1 MEAFS
6 QDRRE
11 FATFLVRLAAFA
23 ATLLLTAA
31 FFLPWVRLDGA
42 TEAHS
47 GAELL
52 AIVVSPT
59 LTYLFAVSPVQ
70 AGVLI
75 GCPAAVIAFAIHV
88 VTKYA
93 QRKTAPFATAAVLAS
108 SISVMYAA
116 TDLIAVTGPRIYFG
130 LLLVVVLS
138 GVLLIHQALIKLRMR
153 LLRNRKLPT
162 VHRALSIATGSGP
175 YRWSER

>member
-1 MEAFS
+1 METLT
-6 QDRRE
+6 QDRKE
-11 FATFLVRLAAFA
+11 LATFLVRLAAFA
-23 ATLLLTAA
+23 ATLLLIGA

-42 TEAHS
+42 SEAHS

-70 AGVLI
+70 ASVLI
-75 GCPAAVIAFAIHV
+75 ACPAAVIVFAV
-88 VTKYA
+88 NVMTKYA
-93 QRKTAPFATAAVLAS
+93 QRKTAPFATAAILAS
-108 SISVMYAA
+108 SLAVVYAA
-116 TDLIAVTGPRIYFG
+116 PDLVAVNGSIHFG

-138 GVLLIHQALIKLRMR
+138 ALLLTHQALIKLRMR
-153 LLRNRKLPT
+153 LLHSRKLPT
-162 VHRALSIATGSGP
+162 VHRTLSIATGSGP

>member
-6 QDRRE
+6 RDRRE
-11 FATFLVRLAAFA
+11 LATFLVRLAAFA
-23 ATLLLTAA
+23 VTLLLTAA

-42 TEAHS
+42 SDAHS

-52 AIVVSPT
+52 AIIVSPT

-75 GCPAAVIAFAIHV
+75 GCPAAVIVFAINV

-93 QRKTAPFATAAVLAS
+93 QRKTAPLATAAILAS
-108 SISVMYAA
+108 SLSVVYAA
-116 TDLIAVTGPRIYFG
+116 PDLVAVNGSRIHYG
-130 LLLVVVLS
+130 ILLVVVLS
-138 GVLLIHQALIKLRMR
+138 AALLIHQALIKLRMR
-153 LLRNRKLPT
+153 LLRSRKFPA
-162 VHRALSIATGSGP
+162 VHRALSIATGSGS